1 MPSIF
6 DLNGDGQVDAEDG
19 KLLVILSARI
29 SCAATRLDIIV
40 LFMLMTAL

>member
-19 KLLVILSARI
+19 KLLVILSACI
-29 SCAATRLDIIV
+29 SCTATRLDMIF